1 MRAQAV
7 TKTSIS
13 TKRVVGLDEFDSSQ
27 MRERVTPYRD
37 QAGRE
42 TDVSIGRAAPVVV
55 DAVLKPVTSF
65 GKRLW
70 GGCVAGDV
78 RCGLDGRV

>member
-1 MRAQAV
+1 MRAPAV
-7 TKTSIS
+7 TETSIS
-13 TKRVVGLDEFDSSQ
+13 TKRVVGLDEFDGSQ
-27 MRERVTPYRD
+27 MRERVTPYPD

-42 TDVSIGRAAPVVV
+42 ADVDIGRAALVVI

-70 GGCVAGDV
+70 G
-78 RCGLDGRV
+78 